1 MQVTTLLQES
11 VKEGIGHFYV
21 PRFEVKIEGAGL
33 PRDILRDVVQLT
45 YKDNIKEI
53 DSFELTVNNWDTHT
67 RAFKFI
73 GSEKQEDLKGNSEES
88 RRFKIFE
95 PCNKEV
101 EVRMGYLDDL
111 RLMVRGSFTTME
123 PNFPN
128 SGAPTLNVRGLNVL
142 HQLRRKQYTYAW
154 DNKRPSEIAENI
166 ATLKDSDAPGGKK
179 NRFPLPII
187 VSKNAKQAEE
197 KIVYLTQ
204 NSQYDIDFLLT
215 LARKYGYV
223 VFVQEGDP
231 KSDSPAKKIKHLY
244 FGPSN
249 DKMSD
254 VRNVTFELKW
264 GISLVDFKPTLTTAN
279 QIKSVTVNGWDRK
292 AKKQISEKV
301 ELNDKKLTKVNGD
314 LHELLDK
321 CDPREEHVVDEPVF
335 TKKEARKRAEAILLD
350 RQKEMV
356 KASGTCVGLPDLR
369 AGQLVSI
376 EGVGSRLSGVY
387 FITDT
392 THTINDSGYV
402 TKFNARREDP
412 GERK

>member
-1 MQVTTLLQES
+1 M
-11 VKEGIGHFYV
+11 
-21 PRFEVKIEGAGL
+21 
-33 PRDILRDVVQLT
+33 
-45 YKDNIKEI
+45 
-53 DSFELTVNNWDTHT
+53 
-67 RAFKFI
+67 
-73 GSEKQEDLKGNSEES
+73 
-88 RRFKIFE
+88 
-95 PCNKEV
+95 
-101 EVRMGYLDDL
+101 
-111 RLMVRGSFTTME
+111 
-123 PNFPN
+123 
-128 SGAPTLNVRGLNVL
+128 
-142 HQLRRKQYTYAW
+142 
-154 DNKRPSEIAENI
+154 
-166 ATLKDSDAPGGKK
+166 
-179 NRFPLPII
+179 
-187 VSKNAKQAEE
+187 
-197 KIVYLTQ
+197 
-204 NSQYDIDFLLT
+204 
-215 LARKYGYV
+215 
-223 VFVQEGDP
+223 FVQEGDP

-254 VRNVTFELKW
+254 VRNITFELKW

-321 CDPREEHVVDEPVF
+321 CDPREEHLVDEPVF